1 MKKHFLFKLSSGDDV
16 IGNVLSDD
24 DKGFLV
30 QDAMIVRLHD
40 IRAGVS
46 IQVVK
51 YAPFA
56 EDDLVLINK
65 DNVITSMVVS
75 KPMSL
80 YYEKCVRSYKECIDK
95 QFEEQ
100 MKSVDNEVEIKDTK
114 QSAAPTVLDDDWL
127 KDYFKT
133 RVSGN
138 TSIH

>member
-40 IRAGVS
+40 IRAGAS

-75 KPMSL
+75 KPMSR
-80 YYEKCVRSYKECIDK
+80 YYEKCVRSYKEYIDK